1 MTQQNDQGQNQ
12 GQGQGQN
19 QKNQSQQGIKD
30 PAPKNSPVRE
40 HEKEFHND
48 ENSSGQK
55 SDSSKEK
62 MR

>member
-12 GQGQGQN
+12 NQNQGQGQGQGQN
-19 QKNQSQQGIKD
+19 QKKQPQQGIKD

-48 ENSSGQK
+48 ENSSSQK
-55 SDSSKEK
+55 RK
-62 MR
+62 